1 MAESVQ
7 HFNSTTTQ
15 PNVAINF
22 YRRDLGSPA
31 LGTSTAVLAATA
43 SVTSSNVTTG
53 ITSPDVPRNVT
64 ATPGGTTAN
73 VTAVSV
79 VVTGTDIEGQ
89 VLTETLPAFTAA
101 SSSAVTGSKA
111 FATVT
116 SIAIP
121 AVGSATTVAVGLGS
135 KLGLPFRTS
144 LNTVF
149 AAYLAT
155 VRETTAP
162 TVTFDATNICNN
174 TVTLNSALAGT
185 AVSVILA
192 DR

>member
-121 AVGSATTVAVGLGS
+121 AVGSATTVAIGLGS

>member
-43 SVTSSNVTTG
+43 SATSSNVTTG

-162 TVTFDATNICNN
+162 TVTFDATNVCNN
-174 TVTLNSALAGT
+174 TVTLNSKAARPIT
-185 AVSVILA
+185 ARTAS
-192 DR
+192 R